1 MTIKKNMMKN
11 LLKLTKYIS
20 ILILAIFITTCE
32 DDDDNLPEVI
42 AGFTYTINIDT
53 GTVTFINTSENSGTY
68 IWDFGDGTTST
79 QINPIKTYENGTYTI
94 VLEAINPA
102 GASNTFEDEI
112 TILIPE
118 IATLPISFDGENTS
132 YDAQTFGGASLL

>member
-53 GTVTFINTSENSGTY
+53 GTVTFITGNDSM
-68 IWDFGDGTTST
+68 F
-79 QINPIKTYENGTYTI
+79 
-94 VLEAINPA
+94 VRA
-102 GASNTFEDEI
+102 
-112 TILIPE
+112 
-118 IATLPISFDGENTS
+118 
-132 YDAQTFGGASLL
+132 